1 MRRCNPD
8 IDLSGLK
15 GDIPTPAQETDA
27 PSASYASGLTKFFT
41 GQVAGYERPHVA
53 VSLYDCLYYSL
64 VGIFKPRRYHE
75 QLEPSALHGPFNS
88 GCTGC

>member
-1 MRRCNPD
+1 MRKSRAGMRRCNPD

-64 VGIFKPRRYHE
+64 VGIFKP
-75 QLEPSALHGPFNS
+75 PSGATDVPVG
-88 GCTGC
+88 T